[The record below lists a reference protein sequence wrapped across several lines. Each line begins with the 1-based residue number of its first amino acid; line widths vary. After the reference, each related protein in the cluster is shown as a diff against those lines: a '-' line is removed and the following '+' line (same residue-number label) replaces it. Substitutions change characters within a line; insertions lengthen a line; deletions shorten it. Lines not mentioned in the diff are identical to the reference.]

1 MSMPQTDIP
10 APDGAPAPATNRK
23 RGRKLGGKN
32 REGHK
37 AGRPRKPPE
46 EFAPS
51 VWEHGRVSISLSQEH
66 IDKSMQRNSSHCA
79 GVSAI
84 RTCIP
89 DATFVSVDLQTVRFS
104 RNGCRYVCLTPHVL
118 QDFVINY
125 DQGNAEA
132 VKPINFTLKPAFISK
147 AGKKRRHAP
156 DPEQLKDVGLR
167 VAKDQPHLSDRASP
181 ESVREL
187 VSALTGEPVPE
198 PPDWQERNKAHS
210 TVIANGGEPPE
221 PKSKRKPR
229 QARAK
234 VSAATRG
241 VVPTTLGG
249 RLPPVSVL
257 ARREF
262 GLRCLRK

>member
-1 MSMPQTDIP
+1 MSMPQENVP
-10 APDGAPAPATNRK
+10 AETATEPKRK
-23 RGRKLGGKN
+23 GRKLGGKN
-32 REGHK
+32 RPRHK
-37 AGRPRKPPE
+37 AGRPKKPPE

-51 VWEHGRVSISLSQEH
+51 VWEHGRVTISLTQEH
-66 IDKSMQRNSSHCA
+66 IDTSMRANSSHCA

-89 DATFVSVDLQTVRFS
+89 DATFVSADLQTVRFS
-104 RNGCRYVCLTPHVL
+104 RNGCRYVCLTPHIL
-118 QDFVINY
+118 QDFIIGY
-125 DQGNAEA
+125 DQGNSEA

-147 AGKKRRHAP
+147 AGKTRRHAP

-167 VAKDQPHLSDRASP
+167 VAKDQPHLPDRALP
-181 ESVREL
+181 EAVREF
-187 VSALTGEPVPE
+187 VGVLTGEPAPE
-198 PPDWQERNKAHS
+198 PPDWQERNKAQS
-210 TVIANGGEPPE
+210 AVIANGGQDDAKP
-221 PKSKRKPR
+221 KRKPR

-234 VSAATRG
+234 VSAAARG

-262 GLRCLRK
+262 GLRQVRR